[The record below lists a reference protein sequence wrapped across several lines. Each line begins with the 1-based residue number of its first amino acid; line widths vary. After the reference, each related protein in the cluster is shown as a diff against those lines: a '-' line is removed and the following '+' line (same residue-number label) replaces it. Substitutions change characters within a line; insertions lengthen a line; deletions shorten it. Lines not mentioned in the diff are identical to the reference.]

1 MLAFQESP
9 VVDSPPSLLLG
20 NCFDVMGAVPCSW
33 VSAGI
38 ALPGEGSSGRG
49 VPSHI
54 SHSHPQRVYSTV
66 KISIRR
72 WKSSP
77 RCLLCSPLLPGFVSP
92 GFYNRGLRASRVAS
106 VQLPKSS
113 ESRRA
118 AGGCFRTP
126 KPTSF
131 SVIHVPSL
139 QPPPLEV
146 LMQSVPFFHPLHLD
160 PGRSAG
166 HLRGGFGVSF
176 LSPVAVRGCMPCI
189 PLHARWFIPSFQLKS
204 KLCITSSPLRC
215 NAGVGIKV

>member
-131 SVIHVPSL
+131 SVIHVPFL
-139 QPPPLEV
+139 QPPPPRGVDAIGSFLPSSPFGSGEV
-146 LMQSVPFFHPLHLD
+146 CRASQGGLRSLLPLTCGCPWLHALHPTSCEVVYSLFPAEVKTLHHIFTSSMQ
-160 PGRSAG
+160 
-166 HLRGGFGVSF
+166 RGGGD
-176 LSPVAVRGCMPCI
+176 
-189 PLHARWFIPSFQLKS
+189 
-204 KLCITSSPLRC
+204 
-215 NAGVGIKV
+215 

>member
-166 HLRGGFGVSF
+166 HLKGGLRSLLPLTCGCPWLHALHPTSCEVVYSLFPAEVKTLHHIFTSSMQRGGGD
-176 LSPVAVRGCMPCI
+176 
-189 PLHARWFIPSFQLKS
+189 
-204 KLCITSSPLRC
+204 
-215 NAGVGIKV
+215 